1 MNMEYNYSLIEKNF
15 IDYIISI
22 AGPSKEQDDLRQSK
36 SSIIKKVIAN
46 GFINEPD
53 IIVHTFSF
61 GSFPFKS
68 YHRDSDMDIS
78 VVLVDKKT
86 NKLISAYTVEY
97 LNHILNIIESSIRSY
112 YSQCCIEDYIERI
125 EADVRL
131 IKCKFEGV
139 SFDISINNFVGLFKL
154 IFMHHIEKNY
164 LDSLFYKRT
173 LLLIKS
179 WCYYEGCILGSN
191 VGLLGSYA
199 LEILVIYMFN
209 NYSEMFQNELEAFFT
224 FFHLMNK
231 IDWEN
236 QILTIYG
243 LFDIATLTNY
253 NLNLENL
260 FKEFKFDQKQKI
272 KHTAIA
278 EFSKQ
283 FERFN
288 DIEKVQ
294 NFNVNKKILMIGK
307 YSMYIIDPIYNTNN
321 LAKSVNAH
329 NYSRIKELF
338 SYMNIKCGEI
348 LKSRINNSY
357 TPSEYFNTLLK
368 LYSNVVIA
376 NNPDLFHLS
385 LPEPK
390 IIILPSKTGG
400 NNGNENGK
408 KDEDDLI
415 SNFNKTFSLED
426 NSSSSSGEKKTVN
439 NQNRGMNA
447 INKVN
452 GLLWPSNVEIQEE
465 QTLIDYANCNINNIN
480 YITKE
485 ILEFVNTNSMNIA
498 NNVQQYEFKTVEE
511 VVEIENFEK
520 NVLI

>member
-22 AGPSKEQDDLRQSK
+22 AGPSKEQDDLRMSK
-36 SSIIKKVIAN
+36 CAIIKKVIQN
-46 GFINEPD
+46 GFVNEPD
-53 IIVHTFSF
+53 IKVHTFSF

-86 NKLISAYTVEY
+86 NKLISSYSVDY
-97 LNHILNIIESSIRSY
+97 LNHVLNLIENSIRSY
-112 YSQCCIEDYIERI
+112 YSQCCIDDYIERI

-154 IFMHHIEKNY
+154 IFMNHIEKNY

-209 NYSEMFQNELEAFFT
+209 NYSEMFHNELEAFFT

-231 IDWEN
+231 VDWEN

-243 LFDIATLTNY
+243 LFDITTLTNY

-260 FKEFKFDQKQKI
+260 FKEYKFDPKQKI
-272 KHTAIA
+272 TYQAIS

-294 NFNVNKKILMIGK
+294 NFNVNKKVLMIGK

-338 SYMNIKCGEI
+338 SYMDIQCGDI
-348 LKSRINNSY
+348 LKSKANNAF

-390 IIILPSKTGG
+390 IIILPSKTGSSST
-400 NNGNENGK
+400 EGK
-408 KDEDDLI
+408 KEEDDLI
-415 SNFNKTFSLED
+415 NNFNKTFSIED
-426 NSSSSSGEKKTVN
+426 TSSGTDKKNVN
-439 NQNRGMNA
+439 NNRGMNT

-452 GLLWPSNVEIQEE
+452 GLLWPSNVEIQDE
-465 QTLIDYANCNINNIN
+465 QTLIDYANCNINNVN

-485 ILEFVNTNSMNIA
+485 ILEFVNGNSINIA
-498 NNVQQYEFKTVEE
+498 NNVKQYEFKTVDE
-511 VVEIENFEK
+511 VTEIEGFEK
-520 NVLI
+520 NVII

>member
-22 AGPSKEQDDLRQSK
+22 AGPSKEQDDLRMSK
-36 SSIIKKVIAN
+36 CAIIRKVIQN
-46 GFINEPD
+46 GFVNEPD

-86 NKLISAYTVEY
+86 NKLISSYSIDY
-97 LNHILNIIESSIRSY
+97 LNHVLNLIENSIRSY
-112 YSQCCIEDYIERI
+112 YSQCCIDDYIERI

-154 IFMHHIEKNY
+154 IFMNHIEKNY

-209 NYSEMFQNELEAFFT
+209 NYSEMFHNELEAFFT

-231 IDWEN
+231 VDWEN

-243 LFDIATLTNY
+243 LFNITTLTNY

-260 FKEFKFDQKQKI
+260 FKEFKFDSKQKI
-272 KHTAIA
+272 TYQAIS

-294 NFNVNKKILMIGK
+294 NFNVNKKVLMIGK

-338 SYMNIKCGEI
+338 SYMDIQCTDI
-348 LKSRINNSY
+348 LKSKANNSF

-390 IIILPSKTGG
+390 IIILPSKTGS
-400 NNGNENGK
+400 NSTEGK
-408 KDEDDLI
+408 KEEDDLI
-415 SNFNKTFSLED
+415 NNFNKTFSIED
-426 NSSSSSGEKKTVN
+426 TSSGSADKKSGN
-439 NQNRGMNA
+439 NNRGMNT

-452 GLLWPSNVEIQEE
+452 GLLWPSNVEIQDE
-465 QTLIDYANCNINNIN
+465 QTLIDYANCNINNVN

-485 ILEFVNTNSMNIA
+485 ILEFVNGNSINIA
-498 NNVQQYEFKTVEE
+498 NNVKQYEFKTVDE
-511 VVEIENFEK
+511 VTEIENFEK
-520 NVLI
+520 NVII